1 MKLASQTAITTATVT
16 VNASMST
23 AAQHVHDLFIRTNYN
38 VLMIGAMLVFVRDVV
53 CVMKYM
59 PATAGLLRP
68 TLELVTN
75 LVLPQLLIATP
86 KVAKPWYRCA
96 CSPRAR
102 SYVLDSMLESC
113 EDPDTMIG
121 RAASLTMHELQ

>member
-16 VNASMST
+16 VDASMST
-23 AAQHVHDLFIRTNYN
+23 ATQHVHDLFIRTNYN

-53 CVMKYM
+53 GCM

-75 LVLPQLLIATP
+75 LILPKLLIAT
-86 KVAKPWYRCA
+86 PWYRCA

-102 SYVLDSMLESC
+102 SYVLDSIHESC